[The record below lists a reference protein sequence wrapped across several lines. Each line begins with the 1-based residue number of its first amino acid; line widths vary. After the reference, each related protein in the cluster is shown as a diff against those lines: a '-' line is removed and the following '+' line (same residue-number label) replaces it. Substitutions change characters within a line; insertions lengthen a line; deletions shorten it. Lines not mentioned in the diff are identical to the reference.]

1 MSWLAAAGELTLGSS
16 SLLLLLASVVGIAAG
31 VAGGVLIG
39 PKDNKSTSALM
50 GGALT
55 AVAVIPGL
63 VVGFV
68 VGLLR

>member
-1 MSWLAAAGELTLGSS
+1 MNSLATESLTLTSG
-16 SLLLLLASVVGIAAG
+16 SLLLLLACVVSI
-31 VAGGVLIG
+31 VAGITGGILIG

-55 AVAVIPGL
+55 AAATIPGL
-63 VVGFV
+63 MIGFL